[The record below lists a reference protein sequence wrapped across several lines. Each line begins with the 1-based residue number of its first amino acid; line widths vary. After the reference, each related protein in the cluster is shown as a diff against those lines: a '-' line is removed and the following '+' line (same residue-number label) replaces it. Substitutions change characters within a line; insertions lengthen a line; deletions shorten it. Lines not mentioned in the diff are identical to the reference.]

1 MLSFVQRHAAKVIG
15 MLSGFD
21 RVRLRGTLRWLANA
35 AGLKS
40 YLYAI
45 QKPWKEFKEY
55 AQDATERIRTAG
67 ERVAEAAGR
76 PVKYLHS
83 SSVRK
88 EEVAREIARADGVTQ
103 GLICVLT
110 CVEPCIS
117 YRVSPN
123 RETKK
128 LDLRCERMK
137 CLHQYF
143 YYLDPQLG
151 FLHLRLQTWFP
162 FTIHVGLN
170 GREWLARQMDAAG
183 LRYARRDNCFAEVS
197 DLGRAQQLLDKQV
210 RFNWSSFLQ
219 RLTKQA
225 HPTHRELFRDPE
237 LTYYWSI
244 DESEWASDPG
254 APGFRSPEDLAEL
267 YPRLIRHGL
276 TGLSSPDVL
285 RFLGRKLPAHGG
297 VHGRFQGEVTSDL
310 KQRPEGMRIK
320 HRLNHNSIKMYD
332 KQGTVLRVETTI
344 NDARDMKV
352 FRRAEG
358 DSQAPPT
365 WRRMRKGVADVARR
379 AKLSQAANDRYLQSL
394 AAVDGGESLGV
405 LTAPLCKPVQ
415 WQGRRVRALNPLAGD
430 DAQLL
435 KFVSRGEF
443 LINGF
448 RNRDLRGLL
457 YGPAP
462 SDATEARRQSSAVTR
477 RLRLLRGHGLITK
490 VAKTHRYILTEKAR
504 TVIAALLAAQQA
516 DAAQLSQ
523 IAA

>member
-183 LRYARRDNCFAEVS
+183 LRYARRDNCWTS
-197 DLGRAQQLLDKQV
+197 RC
-210 RFNWSSFLQ
+210 
-219 RLTKQA
+219 
-225 HPTHRELFRDPE
+225 
-237 LTYYWSI
+237 
-244 DESEWASDPG
+244 AS
-254 APGFRSPEDLAEL
+254 
-267 YPRLIRHGL
+267 
-276 TGLSSPDVL
+276 TGTLSCS
-285 RFLGRKLPAHGG
+285 G
-297 VHGRFQGEVTSDL
+297 
-310 KQRPEGMRIK
+310 
-320 HRLNHNSIKMYD
+320 
-332 KQGTVLRVETTI
+332 
-344 NDARDMKV
+344 
-352 FRRAEG
+352 
-358 DSQAPPT
+358 
-365 WRRMRKGVADVARR
+365 
-379 AKLSQAANDRYLQSL
+379 
-394 AAVDGGESLGV
+394 
-405 LTAPLCKPVQ
+405 
-415 WQGRRVRALNPLAGD
+415 
-430 DAQLL
+430 
-435 KFVSRGEF
+435 
-443 LINGF
+443 
-448 RNRDLRGLL
+448 
-457 YGPAP
+457 
-462 SDATEARRQSSAVTR
+462 
-477 RLRLLRGHGLITK
+477 
-490 VAKTHRYILTEKAR
+490 
-504 TVIAALLAAQQA
+504 
-516 DAAQLSQ
+516 
-523 IAA
+523 